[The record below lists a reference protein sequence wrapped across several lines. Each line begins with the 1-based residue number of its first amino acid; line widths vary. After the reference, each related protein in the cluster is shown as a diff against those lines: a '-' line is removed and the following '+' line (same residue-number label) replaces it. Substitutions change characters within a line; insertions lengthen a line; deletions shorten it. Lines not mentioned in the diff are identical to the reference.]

1 MWISECSG
9 NIAPMSVALHAMQ
22 VGHHAHSVLC
32 NFICHIS
39 IHLWLFHISITQ
51 RVGLRQAPR
60 LRAVPK
66 GLRLP
71 APWIRIDLGTSFV
84 LIATVLPPV
93 DTGSGATAPAPLR
106 NSYIHPNFAT
116 NFHFI
121 SYHLDEHF
129 GAST

>member
-1 MWISECSG
+1 
-9 NIAPMSVALHAMQ
+9 MQ
-22 VGHHAHSVLC
+22 VGHHAHSVIC
-32 NFICHIS
+32 SFICHIS
-39 IHLWLFHISITQ
+39 IRGIFISQ
-51 RVGLRQAPR
+51 SPRGWELRQAPR